1 MVSTLESEIL
11 PVAEVEIVRVPER
24 VSQEESESASD
35 WEDIVEVE
43 EPMHHHIIIIHS
55 LAAWGFH
62 ERRVRDTTHN

>member
-43 EPMHHHIIIIHS
+43 EPMHHHIIIHS
-55 LAAWGFH
+55 LVAWGFH
-62 ERRVRDTTHN
+62 EKKG